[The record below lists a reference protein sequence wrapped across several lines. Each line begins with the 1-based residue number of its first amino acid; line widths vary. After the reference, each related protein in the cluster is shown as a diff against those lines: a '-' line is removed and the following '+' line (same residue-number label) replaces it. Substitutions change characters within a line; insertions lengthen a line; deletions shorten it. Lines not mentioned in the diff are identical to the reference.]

1 MKSYKI
7 VLIWALGVLLSAFAM
22 VYQRLTGPTHPYR
35 QKVELNGKSYQLKLI
50 RSHGELSDAPIEM
63 PITDPQ
69 VKATITYRRYP
80 TNDAYVTDT
89 FRIVGDKMV
98 VTVPQQPSAG
108 KIEYTVRLTDGAKTI
123 DIPRQVIRYKDP
135 VPMYFLL
142 PHISAMVL
150 AMLFS
155 NITLLMGL
163 FKHGNIVKMVKL
175 TCLFL
180 GIGGLI
186 LGPIVQ
192 KYAFGDYWTG
202 IPFGWDLTDNKTL
215 IAIVFWG
222 LALYFNL
229 KAPSRGWAIAA
240 SIVMLAVYSIPHS
253 MFGSQLDPESG
264 KVIQGLVLLPFI
276 PLMERR
282 RK

>member
-7 VLIWALGVLLSAFAM
+7 VIIWVLGILMSASAM
-22 VYQRLTGPTHPYR
+22 IYQRLTGPTHPYR

-63 PITDPQ
+63 PITDGQ
-69 VKATITYRRYP
+69 VKATISYRRYP
-80 TNDAYVTDT
+80 TNDAYVIDT
-89 FRIVGDKMV
+89 FRVEDDKMV
-98 VTVPQQPSAG
+98 AMLPQQPSAG
-108 KIEYTVRLTDGAKTI
+108 KIEYSVQLTDGTKTI

-135 VPMYFLL
+135 VPLYFLL

-163 FKHGNIVKMVKL
+163 FKHGNMVKMVKL
-175 TCLFL
+175 TCIFL

-192 KYAFGDYWTG
+192 KYAFGDFWTG

-215 IAIVFWG
+215 IAVVFWA
-222 LALYFNL
+222 LAFYFNC
-229 KAPSRGWAIAA
+229 KTPSRGWAIAA
-240 SIVMLAVYSIPHS
+240 SVVMLAIYMIPHS
-253 MFGSQLDPESG
+253 MFGSQLDHDSG
-264 KVIQGLVLLPFI
+264 KVIQGFVFLPFI
-276 PLMERR
+276 PLMMRG
-282 RK
+282 KQ

>member
-7 VLIWALGVLLSAFAM
+7 VIIWVLGILMSASAM
-22 VYQRLTGPTHPYR
+22 IYQRLTGPTHPYR

-63 PITDPQ
+63 PIIDSQ

-89 FRIVGDKMV
+89 FRIVGEKMV
-98 VTVPQQPSAG
+98 ATVPQQPSAG
-108 KIEYTVRLTDGAKTI
+108 KIEYSVQLTDGTKTI

-135 VPMYFLL
+135 VPLYFLL

-155 NITLLMGL
+155 NITLLMAL
-163 FKHGNIVKMVKL
+163 FKHGNMVKMVKL
-175 TCLFL
+175 TCVFL

-192 KYAFGDYWTG
+192 KYAFGDFWTG

-215 IAIVFWG
+215 IAITFWG
-222 LALYFNL
+222 LALYFNR

-240 SIVMLAVYSIPHS
+240 SVVMLAIYMIPHS
-253 MFGSQLDPESG
+253 MFGSQLDHESG
-264 KVIQGLVLLPFI
+264 KVIQGFLFLPFI
-276 PLMERR
+276 PLMARA
-282 RK
+282 KK